1 VKVVGLPSRTG
12 ITWAAPEPRCRR
24 PPAAQHFVTLR
35 LTVALRRQGDL
46 GFGVSQAGATPRPG
60 RPVRPFMLPPPARPL
75 ARRAVL
81 WSMSPRRNGPG
92 DSSSA
97 WPTSTTSSSGSSPSE
112 AGRRLL
118 SGSPQRGSSGGM
130 AESPGGPSRPVAAAT
145 IDTRATL
152 AACRTRRPRF
162 SKASLTSRAVSS
174 ERQKRRVYTGHP
186 RRLGAGQEVSIT
198 PRESR
203 PAAQRTSE
211 APWQQDMPPET
222 PAGWYPDPSGD
233 GLRYWDGASWT
244 PYTRLLRPRPR
255 VDPRNPGEQ
264 VGPVGEVTAGTL
276 HYRARD
282 MLESLERRTRAR
294 AAPR

>member
-1 VKVVGLPSRTG
+1 
-12 ITWAAPEPRCRR
+12 
-24 PPAAQHFVTLR
+24 
-35 LTVALRRQGDL
+35 
-46 GFGVSQAGATPRPG
+46 
-60 RPVRPFMLPPPARPL
+60 
-75 ARRAVL
+75 
-81 WSMSPRRNGPG
+81 MSPRRNGPG

-97 WPTSTTSSSGSSPSE
+97 CPTSTTTSSGSSPSE

-118 SGSPQRGSSGGM
+118 SGVAPARLQRRHGRK
-130 AESPGGPSRPVAAAT
+130 PGGALRVPWQLLQSIQGPLWPLAE
-145 IDTRATL
+145 RAGHGS
-152 AACRTRRPRF
+152 A
-162 SKASLTSRAVSS
+162 KASLTSRAVSS

-203 PAAQRTSE
+203 AAAQRTSE